1 MRRQWG
7 LEQRLEQAIPERAAT
22 FWCRCRSGVLAE
34 KFMRY
39 GAQSDDCGSNIMPF
53 ESLYR
58 RIQVEGYVGKAGC
71 SQLPL

>member
-22 FWCRCRSGVLAE
+22 LWCRSRSGVLAE
-34 KFMRY
+34 KFMRCW
-39 GAQSDDCGSNIMPF
+39 AQSDDCGSNTMPF
-53 ESLYR
+53 ESFYR